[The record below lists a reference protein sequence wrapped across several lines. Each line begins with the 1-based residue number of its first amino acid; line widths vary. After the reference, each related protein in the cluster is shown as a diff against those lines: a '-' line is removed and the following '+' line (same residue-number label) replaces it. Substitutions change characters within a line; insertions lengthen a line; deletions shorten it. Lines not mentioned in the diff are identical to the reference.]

1 MKTID
6 IESHFTELDRSIL
19 VNNVEYERY
28 FDFVTHILDAFTAA
42 FAPKNGVQEY
52 EVHIVQ
58 DFALRFLHTLRTLS
72 LKYLFEDSDQ
82 MRIDV
87 TASGFPNHLEIRK
100 IAADQSLLKAGS
112 IPAVNEE
119 TLKRQ
124 LLDKLI
130 QGESEPRSTL
140 QKLALAQYHSTIEK
154 GELFGEFVPGN
165 LRELKTFDDKRKTK
179 RFLCSWASF
188 DTVTNRP
195 FVYLMVFDND
205 PDPEGE
211 KTQQVDKDPHF
222 VDMIRK
228 CTHNTAPLKVV
239 ASDIDE
245 AYAWVHPKVLK
256 RIDIGPILGAYD
268 RTEDEQA
275 VEIGK
280 HIPPGHFVM
289 HVTTEIMFS
298 VGQEKKNMGLLSKSE
313 LREVFH
319 VDETNKD
326 CMERMVSE
334 VQNYLFTTH
343 TVMQYLSDSQK
354 QMLKELSAP
363 PFICPPVT

>member
-6 IESHFTELDRSIL
+6 IESHFTDLDRYIL
-19 VNNVEYERY
+19 ENNVEYERY
-28 FDFVTHILDAFTAA
+28 FKFVTHILDAFTTT
-42 FAPKNGVQEY
+42 FAPKEGVQEH
-52 EVHIVQ
+52 EVTIVR
-58 DFALRFLHTLRTLS
+58 DLSARFLLTLRALG
-72 LKYLFEDSDQ
+72 LKYLFEETDR
-82 MRIDV
+82 MRIDL

-100 IAADQSLLKAGS
+100 MAADLGRLKEGGLNL
-112 IPAVNEE
+112 VNQE

-130 QGESEPRSTL
+130 DGDSEPTSIL
-140 QKLALAQYHSTIEK
+140 QKLAISQYFSTIEQ
-154 GELFGEFVPGN
+154 GGLFGEFVPGN
-165 LRELKTFDDKRKTK
+165 LRELKVFDASKHKK

-195 FVYLMVFDND
+195 YVYLMVFDND
-205 PDPEGE
+205 PDPRGPRTER
-211 KTQQVDKDPHF
+211 VDFDPLF
-222 VDMIRK
+222 VDVIKK
-228 CTHNTAPLKVV
+228 CTHNTAPLKVI

-256 RIDIGPILGAYD
+256 RIDVGPILGEYD
-268 RTEDEQA
+268 QTEDERA
-275 VEIGK
+275 KEIGK
-280 HIPPGHFVM
+280 HIPSGHFVM
-289 HVTTEIMFS
+289 HVTTEIVFS
-298 VGQEKKNMGLLSKSE
+298 VGQEKKSTGLLSKSE

-343 TVMQYLSDSQK
+343 TVMQYLSDNQK
-354 QMLKELSAP
+354 AMLKELSAP
-363 PFICPPVT
+363 PFICPPVA